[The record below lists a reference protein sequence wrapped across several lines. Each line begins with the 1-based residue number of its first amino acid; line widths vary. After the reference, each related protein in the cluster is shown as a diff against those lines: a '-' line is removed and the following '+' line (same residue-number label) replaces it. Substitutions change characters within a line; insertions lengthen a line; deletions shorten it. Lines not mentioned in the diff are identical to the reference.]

1 LNFLQ
6 PDDLRAFAVAR
17 LGRRPLHPDLLELL
31 QRMTQGNPFYL
42 EQMAEYFQGSQYVE
56 NTGNGLLQLKNQE
69 IQMNDSVKEIMM
81 ARIDRLSGLV
91 KETVK
96 AAAVIG
102 REFELPVLIGRD
114 GQTGRIY
121 AENGDM
127 ELVFREQIQTAEKW
141 QVWYAMNELRY
152 IFRHSLLREA
162 AYDMQLRTRLR
173 ELHQL
178 IAEAIEHLYP
188 ELRRAVCRPRVPL
201 RTSGRR
207 EKNQ

>member
-1 LNFLQ
+1 M
-6 PDDLRAFAVAR
+6 
-17 LGRRPLHPDLLELL
+17 HPDLFELM
-31 QRMTQGNPFYL
+31 QRMTQGNPFYV
-42 EQMAEYFQGSQYVE
+42 EQMAEYFLES
-56 NTGNGLLQLKNQE
+56 NLLKNSDGLLQLKNQDVQ
-69 IQMNDSVKEIMM
+69 INDSVKEIMM

-102 REFELPVLIGRD
+102 REFELPVLSAVMAKQEDFIRK
-114 GQTGRIY
+114 
-121 AENGDM
+121 NGD
-127 ELVFREQIQTAEKW
+127 LDIVLREQIQTAEKW

-173 ELHQL
+173 ELHHS
-178 IAEAIEHLYP
+178 IAEAIEQVVS
-188 ELRRAVCRPRVPL
+188 RFGRAFCGSGLPL